1 MNRVSSFRTLALSSI
16 NTIADVV
23 SYLTDGFCKAILTIK
38 ETLLPNSLYLHEGQ
52 KRRQVN
58 CCGNRKELLIN
69 RNVVFIL
76 FSAK

>member
-38 ETLLPNSLYLHEGQ
+38 ETLLPNSLYLHEG
-52 KRRQVN
+52 
-58 CCGNRKELLIN
+58 
-69 RNVVFIL
+69 
-76 FSAK
+76 